1 MIAGTFASRWW
12 GRGGRWWGNRG
23 AVVGVERRGTSGG
36 DECRERSEYE
46 DGGMLLSGRAERQ
59 SGSRRTGVSLV
70 LALSFPLSLSLSL
83 FLSLSFSLSLFGSLS
98 FFVSFDHSSLSLAPR
113 GEAEKERPDGGV
125 RAGLLRGETLPRRSV
140 VSDQT
145 AGQCEPSWAVSSS
158 NHSSSAVVPSRT
170 RSSDRHLGKVGVQFL
185 EMDLSDDPL
194 IDHRGLDGGTSFQ
207 GAERRGRGIHE
218 RERERKGIE

>member
-1 MIAGTFASRWW
+1 M
-12 GRGGRWWGNRG
+12 
-23 AVVGVERRGTSGG
+23 
-36 DECRERSEYE
+36 Y
-46 DGGMLLSGRAERQ
+46 
-59 SGSRRTGVSLV
+59 
-70 LALSFPLSLSLSL
+70 LSFSLSLSL
-83 FLSLSFSLSLFGSLS
+83 FLSLSLALSLSVFLSLSLFGSLS

-194 IDHRGLDGGTSFQ
+194 IDHRGLGGGIEEQPSK
-207 GAERRGRGIHE
+207 ERKGEEEEFTRE
-218 RERERKGIE
+218 REREERNRVNLRERER